1 MKKQEIQ
8 AIPSKRLFL
17 NLRLNGSE
25 RNYNLNLMILNLY
38 LIHLAM
44 VVGQYRV
51 WEGVF
56 VKADKSAYD
65 TKMRY

>member
-1 MKKQEIQ
+1 
-8 AIPSKRLFL
+8 
-17 NLRLNGSE
+17 
-25 RNYNLNLMILNLY
+25 MILNLY

-44 VVGQYRV
+44 VVGQYRA